1 MNIIKKH
8 IICAVYLLISCF
20 WLVTKAGAQTPL
32 EIRKAD
38 KLFSGFW
45 IDRKT
50 SRQLLIGVEKDGY
63 VIINDWTGK
72 MQDRGSADAYTANIK
87 GGKLIMPPDLEHHA
101 PYAEI
106 LIQERKLIYLT
117 KFKDITGKPVVTRQT
132 FVRRN

>member
-1 MNIIKKH
+1 M
-8 IICAVYLLISCF
+8 
-20 WLVTKAGAQTPL
+20 WLAPKVSAQTSL
-32 EIRKAD
+32 EIKKAD

-72 MQDRGSADAYTANIK
+72 MQDRGSADAYKANIK
-87 GGKLIMPPDLEHHA
+87 GEKLIMPPEFEHHA

-106 LIQERKLIYLT
+106 LILNKKLIYLT
-117 KFKDITGKPVVTRQT
+117 KFKDVTGKEVVTRQS
-132 FVRRN
+132 FVKRN